1 MHFAYY
7 VRTFFDI
14 VNAIP
19 GQRLLRW
26 LIGIASKI
34 AKKGTK
40 EMNKYRVY
48 IMNTSD
54 VMAPVAYGAFLT
66 APTYRDAWQ
75 IARGVLRGDAKYAKH
90 TFTEDAE
97 GNEPVKFPSDA
108 SNIAQIHDAKPR
120 NVKLDKAALAE
131 MLQSGGDD
139 ASETLAK
146 MAAMLGVK
154 IPAK

>member
-1 MHFAYY
+1 
-7 VRTFFDI
+7 
-14 VNAIP
+14 
-19 GQRLLRW
+19 
-26 LIGIASKI
+26 
-34 AKKGTK
+34 
-40 EMNKYRVY
+40 MNKYRVY

-54 VMAPVAYGAFLT
+54 VAAPVAYVAFLT

-75 IARGVLRGDAKYAKH
+75 IARGVLRGDTDYAKH
-90 TFTEDAE
+90 SFTEDAE
-97 GNEPVKFPSDA
+97 GKIPVKFPSNG
-108 SNIAQIHDAKPR
+108 SNVAQIHDAKPR

-131 MLQSGGDD
+131 MLQSGGED